1 MKLGILTTEDLYN
14 LAKRLKLNIKVLSKD
29 EFIKLKNGNYI
40 INLNN
45 HNQEGSHWVSL
56 IKQNDILYYWDSYGM
71 PPPIEILKINTNK
84 IYYNTYTIQDIK
96 EENCGYYCLFF
107 LYHMKLYKNDYK
119 KMLELFIYNNE
130 INGDILQTF
139 FNKFI

>member
-45 HNQEGSHWVSL
+45 HN
-56 IKQNDILYYWDSYGM
+56 
-71 PPPIEILKINTNK
+71 
-84 IYYNTYTIQDIK
+84 
-96 EENCGYYCLFF
+96 
-107 LYHMKLYKNDYK
+107 
-119 KMLELFIYNNE
+119 
-130 INGDILQTF
+130 
-139 FNKFI
+139 